1 MATGYMLVHVLEVVA
16 PGHDLG
22 EGAECSVGLQAGQTA
37 VRCPVPSTLQSE
49 NITLPIAW
57 ASAEPIVHI
66 RAFNVDGQGVG
77 VVVVPVGTLVP
88 LEVWNVWYAMDEG
101 EEGEEDEADERPPEE
116 VAKMH
121 LLLQYVSGEVAA
133 EETPQLREMR
143 SQDFLLRALQQL
155 NASLEAKVLVHGTG
169 SCDLSIEAVDEM
181 TARLGITPPGPAA
194 ADVPGYPGGGLCAS
208 GGSSVSAPSA
218 ASLPSALNLSRSA
231 SASTL
236 SRGPPEASPPPQ
248 QARSIH
254 SYGLQHAPQHYIAAP
269 MPPPVPQPPS
279 PVETLQPPLSQRA
292 TPLAL
297 AQKKHLD
304 EAVKRRTEPYERIVA
319 ALEERQR
326 FFDDQEARTRQLAAA
341 LEAQEQ
347 RSKELYA
354 KLLDASQTGATELEA
369 EREAARQALAT
380 RGSIEQR
387 AADLHQEVTLR
398 RAHEDSL
405 QKRIALMES
414 ELTVVHQKCGLL
426 DAMEEEAHRVKS
438 ELDRSEVARTR
449 AEESLEELRRKHR
462 ALQDEMDHIR
472 EEHSH
477 AFEKINDQVLA
488 EKWSAEL
495 LQQSLQ
501 NHQDIARDKEA
512 ENRLLLERVGQ
523 LTRQAQACESEVAS
537 SKQALEVEKAHRLEA
552 ERRLDK
558 QDLQPL
564 KAQLAEH
571 QDMIGRLRQEC
582 VAAKKE
588 TYDERTRVC
597 TLERDLG
604 VAKETAES
612 RSRRVEDLEQQ
623 VGAQDELR
631 ERAAALRVRSEQ
643 LDEQGREGPE
653 VLRRMADS
661 HDKALKEW
669 AQVELGLCTER
680 DERQREVAELRLAAS
695 AGEQQA
701 KELQLCRQQLAR
713 GLHASTEPAARAEEM
728 HWQLVQAHREVKEMR
743 GAREIANVELER
755 LVAQFRQQTVQQSDH
770 SSEMEATLEDRNN
783 EIKLLMY
790 RVQELSSKYTPARG
804 DVVDAVLAKWVNGYR
819 PAVPFFRVG
828 AGLYLFGRRQISC
841 KIANDKP
848 VFRVGG
854 GFVGFD
860 KFLELYASEELE
872 RLLNYETDDR
882 TGEPKFL
889 EGQRFRRAMDEPG
902 ALDDLRDRAAEA
914 AERAAPGRTERNR
927 PDVATGR
934 ADRTPAGKR

>member
-22 EGAECSVGLQAGQTA
+22 EGAECEVGVAGHA
-37 VRCPVPSTLQSE
+37 ARSRCPVPSTLQSE

-57 ASAEPIVHI
+57 AGGGEPIVRV
-66 RAFNVDGQGVG
+66 RAFNVDRESVG

-101 EEGEEDEADERPPEE
+101 EEGEEDEADDRPPEE

-121 LLLQYVSGEVAA
+121 LLLQYVSGEVAM

-169 SCDLSIEAVDEM
+169 SSDLSIADVDEM
-181 TARLGITPPGPAA
+181 TARLGLVPPALPSRAPAP
-194 ADVPGYPGGGLCAS
+194 ADVPGYLGGGLCAS

-236 SRGPPEASPPPQ
+236 PPRGPPEASPPPQ

-254 SYGLQHAPQHYIAAP
+254 SYGLPHAPQPYVAAP
-269 MPPPVPQPPS
+269 VHPPIPQPPPPVEQ
-279 PVETLQPPLSQRA
+279 LQPQDMQRA

-304 EAVKRRTEPYERIVA
+304 EAVKRRIEPYERIVE

-326 FFDDQEARTRQLAAA
+326 FFDDQEARTRQLAVA
-341 LEAQEQ
+341 LEAQER
-347 RSKELYA
+347 RSQELHA
-354 KLLDASQTGATELEA
+354 KLLDASRRDGGELEA
-369 EREAARQALAT
+369 ERDAARQALAT

-387 AADLHQEVTLR
+387 SADLQQEVTLR

-426 DAMEEEAHRVKS
+426 DAMEEEAHRVKA
-438 ELDRSEVARTR
+438 ELDRSEISRTR

-462 ALQDEMDHIR
+462 VLQDEMEHIR
-472 EEHSH
+472 EDHSRVL
-477 AFEKINDQVLA
+477 EKVNDQVLA

-495 LQQSLQ
+495 LQQSSQ

-523 LTRQAQACESEVAS
+523 LMRQAQVGESEVAS
-537 SKQALEVEKAHRLEA
+537 SQQVLELEKARRHEA
-552 ERRLDK
+552 ERKLDAQELKPLRDRLT
-558 QDLQPL
+558 
-564 KAQLAEH
+564 EH
-571 QDMIGRLRQEC
+571 QDTIGRLREESAVAKQE
-582 VAAKKE
+582 
-588 TYDERTRVC
+588 THDERTKAC
-597 TLERDLG
+597 DLERALG
-604 VAKETAES
+604 EAKAAAE
-612 RSRRVEDLEQQ
+612 RHFRRVEDLEQQ
-623 VGAQDELR
+623 VGTQDELR
-631 ERAAALRVRSEQ
+631 ERAAALRIRSEQ
-643 LDEQGREGPE
+643 LDEVAREAPQ

-661 HDKALKEW
+661 HEKELKDR
-669 AQVELGLCTER
+669 AQVELSLCRER
-680 DERQREVAELRLAAS
+680 DERQTEVAELRLAVS

-701 KELQLCRQQLAR
+701 RDLQLCREQLAR
-713 GLHASTEPAARAEEM
+713 GLHASTEPAARAEELQ
-728 HWQLVQAHREVKEMR
+728 WQLAQSQREV
-743 GAREIANVELER
+743 RELRSFREATSVEVGR
-755 LVAQFRQQTVQQSDH
+755 LVAQFQQQTLQQSNH
-770 SSEMEATLEDRNN
+770 SSEIEATLDDRNN

-790 RVQELSSKYTPARG
+790 RVQELSSKYTPVRG

-819 PAVPFFRVG
+819 PAVPFFRLG

-872 RLLNYETDDR
+872 RLLNYEMDDR
-882 TGEPKFL
+882 TGEPKFV
-889 EGQRFRRAMDEPG
+889 EGHRFRRAMDEPG
-902 ALDDLRDRAAEA
+902 ALDDLRDRTAEA
-914 AERAAPGRTERNR
+914 AERAAPGR
-927 PDVATGR
+927 ATGR
-934 ADRTPAGKR
+934 VERTSALKR